1 MTTSIQTHIQP
12 LQINSNPQ
20 VDSGLVALTTGL
32 SLLSTAAPASINK
45 EVQFQEQKSLQ
56 KLGEIAVK
64 SFDENLKKIDG
75 ELNIGSALKAALLSM
90 IKAMGD
96 QQLSSALNETKLSQL
111 SNQIG
116 QALSKHIKEVGEK
129 QLDKIEEAER
139 KQRQAS
145 IWQKIGAAF
154 SALIGA
160 VLIATGV
167 GVAAGVM
174 MIASAVL
181 MATGALDAITNA
193 ISKGIESSLVANGM
207 DKEKAKQV
215 AGIISA
221 VIVTVAI
228 AVAGAGVGA
237 AGAVAQG
244 GMKAVMTAGLSQLGK
259 SAAKNAVTFGTMGIT
274 QTGLTGQIMRALPE
288 EWFKDKKTKELV
300 AGIVTI
306 IVDIILMLVSLKIFT
321 SAGSTAK
328 GIGGVA
334 GKLQK
339 FLNLKPEAMAKAMK
353 SVQYVNTAGLLISG
367 AGQGVVQINLSKV
380 IKILSELE
388 AETSFLSAIMKQ
400 VGESNKERISAFDSE
415 METMQEVQKSVNQ
428 GVRATF
434 APVHA

>member
-1 MTTSIQTHIQP
+1 MTTSIQTHLQP
-12 LQINSNPQ
+12 LNTSSHPQ

-32 SLLSTAAPASINK
+32 SLLSAAAPTSIT

-56 KLGEIAVK
+56 DLGQIAVK
-64 SFDENLKKIDG
+64 AFDENLKKKDG
-75 ELNIGSALKAALLSM
+75 ELDIGSALKAALLSM

-116 QALSKHIKEVGEK
+116 QALSKHIKEVGDK

-139 KQRQAS
+139 KQKQAS
-145 IWQKIGAAF
+145 IWQKVGAAF

-167 GVAAGVM
+167 GVGAGVM

-181 MATGALDAITNA
+181 MATGALDSITNA

-215 AGIISA
+215 AGIIAA

-228 AVAGAGVGA
+228 AIVGAGVGA
-237 AGAVAQG
+237 AGAIAQG
-244 GMKAVMTAGLSQLGK
+244 GMKAVLTAGLSQLGR
-259 SAAKNAVTFGTMGIT
+259 STAKNAVAFGTMGIT

-306 IVDIILMLVSLKIFT
+306 LVDIILMLVSLKIFT

-328 GIGGVA
+328 EIGGIT

-339 FLNLKPEAMAKAMK
+339 LFNLKPEAMARAMQG
-353 SVQYVNTAGLLISG
+353 VQLVNTAGLVGSG
-367 AGQGVVQINLSKV
+367 VGQGAVQINLSKV

-400 VGESNKERISAFDSE
+400 VGESNKERTVAFDSE

>member
-1 MTTSIQTHIQP
+1 MTTAIQTH
-12 LQINSNPQ
+12 LQSLQTSSHPQ

-32 SLLSTAAPASINK
+32 SLLSAAAPASINK
-45 EVQFQEQKSLQ
+45 EVHFQEQKSL
-56 KLGEIAVK
+56 KDLGQIAVK
-64 SFDENLKKIDG
+64 SFDENLKKKDG
-75 ELNIGSALKAALLSM
+75 ELDIGSALKAALLSM
-90 IKAMGD
+90 IKAMGE

-145 IWQKIGAAF
+145 MWQKIGAAF
-154 SALIGA
+154 TALIGA

-167 GVAAGVM
+167 GVGAGVM

-215 AGIISA
+215 AGIIAA

-228 AVAGAGVGA
+228 AIAGAGVGS
-237 AGAVAQG
+237 AGAIAQG
-244 GMKAVMTAGLSQLGK
+244 GMKAVMTAGASQLAR
-259 SAAKNAVTFGTMGIT
+259 SAARNAVAFGAMGIT
-274 QTGLTGQIMRALPE
+274 QTGLTGQIMRALPD

-306 IVDIILMLVSLKIFT
+306 LVDIILMLVSLKIFT

-328 GIGGVA
+328 EIGGIA

-339 FLNLKPEAMAKAMK
+339 FFNLKPETMARAMQG
-353 SVQYVNTAGLLISG
+353 VQLVNTAGLVGSG
-367 AGQGVVQINLSKV
+367 IGQGAVQINLSKV

-400 VGESNKERISAFDSE
+400 VGESNKERTSAFDAE

>member
-1 MTTSIQTHIQP
+1 MTTAIQTKLQP
-12 LQINSNPQ
+12 LQTSSHPQ

-32 SLLSTAAPASINK
+32 SLLSAAAPTSINK
-45 EVQFQEQKSLQ
+45 EVQLQNEKSL
-56 KLGEIAVK
+56 KDLGEIAVK
-64 SFDENLKKIDG
+64 AFDENLKKKDG
-75 ELNIGSALKAALLSM
+75 ELDIGSALKAALLSM
-90 IKAMGD
+90 IQAMGE
-96 QQLSSALNETKLSQL
+96 QQLSSTLNETKLSQL
-111 SNQIG
+111 SNDIG
-116 QALSKHIKEVGEK
+116 QALSNHIKEVGEK
-129 QLDKIEEAER
+129 QLDKLEEAER
-139 KQRQAS
+139 KQKKAAL
-145 IWQKIGAAF
+145 WQKIGAAF

-167 GVAAGVM
+167 GVGAGVM

-215 AGIISA
+215 AGIIAA

-228 AVAGAGVGA
+228 AIVGAGVGS
-237 AGAVAQG
+237 AGAIAQG
-244 GMKAVMTAGLSQLGK
+244 GLKAALTSGLSQLGK
-259 SAAKNAVTFGTMGIT
+259 SAAKNAVAFGTMGIT
-274 QTGLTGQIMRALPE
+274 QTGLTGQIMRALPD

-306 IVDIILMLVSLKIFT
+306 LVDIILMLVSLKIFT
-321 SAGSTAK
+321 AGSSGK
-328 GIGGVA
+328 DIGGIA

-339 FLNLKPEAMAKAMK
+339 LFNLKPETMAQAM
-353 SVQYVNTAGLLISG
+353 QGIQLVNTAGLVGSG
-367 AGQGVVQINLSKV
+367 VGQGAVQINLSKV

-400 VGESNKERISAFDSE
+400 VGESNKERTHAFDTE

-428 GVRATF
+428 GLRAMF
-434 APVHA
+434 APVQA

>member
-1 MTTSIQTHIQP
+1 MTTAIQTKLQP
-12 LQINSNPQ
+12 LQTSSHPQ

-32 SLLSTAAPASINK
+32 SLLSAAAPASINK
-45 EVQFQEQKSLQ
+45 EVQLENEKSL
-56 KLGEIAVK
+56 KDLGEIAVK
-64 SFDENLKKIDG
+64 AFDENLKEKDG
-75 ELNIGSALKAALLSM
+75 ELDIGSALKEALLSM

-111 SNQIG
+111 SNDIG

-139 KQRQAS
+139 KQKQAS
-145 IWQKIGAAF
+145 LWQKIGAAF

-167 GVAAGVM
+167 GVGAGVM

-207 DKEKAKQV
+207 DKDKAKKM
-215 AGIISA
+215 AGIIAA

-228 AVAGAGVGA
+228 AIVGAGVGS
-237 AGAVAQG
+237 AGAIAQG
-244 GMKAVMTAGLSQLGK
+244 GLKAVLTSGLSQLGR
-259 SAAKNAVTFGTMGIT
+259 SAAKNAVAFGTMGIT
-274 QTGLTGQIMRALPE
+274 QTGLTGQIMRALPD

-306 IVDIILMLVSLKIFT
+306 LVDIILMLVSLKIFT
-321 SAGSTAK
+321 SGSTGK
-328 GIGGVA
+328 DIGGIA

-339 FLNLKPEAMAKAMK
+339 LFNLKPETMAQAM
-353 SVQYVNTAGLLISG
+353 QGIQLVNTAGLVASG
-367 AGQGVVQINLSKV
+367 VGQGAVQINLSKV
-380 IKILSELE
+380 VKILSELE

-400 VGESNKERISAFDSE
+400 VGESNKERIHAFDTE
-415 METMQEVQKSVNQ
+415 MENMQEVQKSVNQ
-428 GVRATF
+428 GLKAMF
-434 APVHA
+434 APVQA

>member
-1 MTTSIQTHIQP
+1 MTTAIQTKLQP
-12 LQINSNPQ
+12 LQTSSHPQ

-32 SLLSTAAPASINK
+32 SLLSAAAPASINK
-45 EVQFQEQKSLQ
+45 EVQLQNEKSL
-56 KLGEIAVK
+56 KDLGEIAVK
-64 SFDENLKKIDG
+64 AFDENLKKKDG
-75 ELNIGSALKAALLSM
+75 ELDIGSALKEALLSM
-90 IKAMGD
+90 IKAMGV

-111 SNQIG
+111 SNDIG

-139 KQRQAS
+139 KQKQAS
-145 IWQKIGAAF
+145 LWQKIGAAF

-167 GVAAGVM
+167 GVGAGVM

-207 DKEKAKQV
+207 DKDKAKKM
-215 AGIISA
+215 AGIIAA

-228 AVAGAGVGA
+228 AIVGAGVGS
-237 AGAVAQG
+237 AGAIAQG
-244 GMKAVMTAGLSQLGK
+244 GLKAVLTSGLSQLGR
-259 SAAKNAVTFGTMGIT
+259 SAAKNAVAFGTMGIT
-274 QTGLTGQIMRALPE
+274 QTGLTGQIMRALPD

-306 IVDIILMLVSLKIFT
+306 LVDIILMLVSLKIFT
-321 SAGSTAK
+321 SGSTGK
-328 GIGGVA
+328 DIGGIA

-339 FLNLKPEAMAKAMK
+339 LFNLKPETMAQAM
-353 SVQYVNTAGLLISG
+353 QGIQLVNTAGLVASG
-367 AGQGVVQINLSKV
+367 VGQGAVQINLSKV
-380 IKILSELE
+380 VKILSELE

-400 VGESNKERISAFDSE
+400 VGESNKERIHAFDTE

-428 GVRATF
+428 GVRAMF
-434 APVHA
+434 APV